1 MYAKVGPISAA
12 LEQKHPVRS
21 EESGS
26 LVVSQAHGAYFEA
39 AKRGVVFTAHSQ
51 TGCVWT
57 VGLATTYTGVAVSN
71 PLGSG
76 KNLSIL
82 AAGFQE
88 VVQPAGIQAA
98 WLAGGYSTT
107 AVTHSVPGVPVNML
121 LGGAIGVGKFDTDA
135 TLPVAPS
142 ILIPLTVGKIS
153 AVLSTSAGPI
163 LTHVKGL
170 VCVPPGGFV
179 IVAAFTVGAAVGQ
192 YGCIVWEE
200 VPIV

>member
-12 LEQKHPVRS
+12 LEQKHQARS
-21 EESGS
+21 EETGAM
-26 LVVSQAHGAYFEA
+26 VVTQAHGSYFEA

-51 TGCVWT
+51 TGCIWT

-98 WLAGGYSTT
+98 WLAGG
-107 AVTHSVPGVPVNML
+107 
-121 LGGAIGVGKFDTDA
+121 
-135 TLPVAPS
+135 
-142 ILIPLTVGKIS
+142 
-153 AVLSTSAGPI
+153 
-163 LTHVKGL
+163 
-170 VCVPPGGFV
+170 
-179 IVAAFTVGAAVGQ
+179 
-192 YGCIVWEE
+192 
-200 VPIV
+200 